1 MTEVDLPLP
10 VRKIERSRKPAP
22 IHAGRIR
29 YALARYFD
37 WTQSRMMPEF
47 HVDGGI
53 ADLVFITKAG
63 YLTEVEIKCSVAD
76 WKVDAQKD
84 KWRRHRPHVARFYYA
99 VPEAIADRVP
109 DSLPTDA
116 GLLVIKRS
124 LGGYAHAHEAKA
136 ARRMKASKVEPG
148 GEIMRKMYEAAY
160 YRLWR
165 HTLGVLGGRLETER
179 WAEHEAMWGTI
190 QQDKQALGMM

>member
-10 VRKIERSRKPAP
+10 TRRIERSLKPAP
-22 IHAGRIR
+22 VHAGHIR
-29 YALARYFD
+29 QALASYFD
-37 WTQSRMMPEF
+37 WTQNRMMPEF
-47 HVDGGI
+47 YVDGGI
-53 ADLVFITKAG
+53 ADLVFISKSG

-76 WKVDAQKD
+76 WKGDAQKE
-84 KWRRHRPHVARFYYA
+84 KWKRPRPHIARFYYA

-124 LGGYAHAHEAKA
+124 QGGYAHAHEARA
-136 ARRMKASKVEPG
+136 ARRAKALKIEPG
-148 GEIMRKMYEAAY
+148 SDILRKMYEAAY

-165 HTLGVLGGRLETER
+165 HTLGALGDRLEAER
-179 WAEHEAMWGTI
+179 EAERKAMWERLRQE
-190 QQDKQALGMM
+190 QQKDGE